1 MNHTEKLVDAM
12 LHGTKEQTQAAFH
25 QAMGAKVEAALNV
38 ARVALTAEIYNN
50 NASTQAPAAK

>member
-1 MNHTEKLVDAM
+1 MNPTEKLVDAM

-38 ARVALTAEIYNN
+38 ARVALTADIYNN
-50 NASTQAPAAK
+50 DASKQASAAK